1 MLDDMN
7 VIKQRDVSDAL
18 GVTAKQY
25 EQVDYAI
32 ELENKEHDGRVLNTI
47 VIAGMGGSAL
57 ASDVAKTLLAGRIA
71 VPVEVIKGY
80 DLPAYVGH
88 HTLVIVSSNSGNT
101 EETLS
106 CLAQAVE
113 RGAQIAAAATGGT
126 LVDEATS
133 RQIML
138 ARFPHNGQPRMG
150 MLYNLRAILVII
162 EEFGLID
169 KGILDE
175 MAEARVWLKTE
186 TSQWTKEVSTERN
199 YAKQLALTAV
209 GKTPEFISSGI
220 TAPLAYKWKISWNEN
235 AKNVAFW
242 ATLPEFNHNEFMGWT
257 SHPIEKPFV
266 IFDLRS
272 NLDHPQIAK
281 RFALTD
287 RLLSGKRPKAH
298 EIWLQGDTLVKQLL
312 WGCILADFAS
322 IYTGILNGVD
332 PTEVGLITK
341 LKNEL
346 V

>member
-25 EQVDYAI
+25 EQVDYAV
-32 ELENKEHDGRVLNTI
+32 ELENKEYDGRVLNTI

-57 ASDVAKTLLAGRIA
+57 ASDVAKTLLADRIA

-126 LVDEATS
+126 LVDEAAS

-138 ARFPHNGQPRMG
+138 ARFTHNGQPRMG

-175 MAEARVWLKTE
+175 MAEARVWLETE